1 MAYFYKGKRY
11 NAKPV
16 KTKFKSALKHLASRA
31 WESIQ
36 GGHPGGAEAL
46 VEKMVEQY
54 PPKQPAQEVRGTVGA
69 GAGARAGQPTEP
81 TQPDNSSEKD

>member
-1 MAYFYKGKRY
+1 MAYWYRGRRY
-11 NAKPV
+11 QSKPPLKARV
-16 KTKFKSALKHLASRA
+16 KSTLKHLANRA

-46 VEKMVEQY
+46 VEKMIEQY
-54 PPKQPAQEVRGTVGA
+54 PPKQPAQE
-69 GAGARAGQPTEP
+69 PTEP